1 MYNNNI
7 FKKICHDQSGQEFD
21 LGYIE
26 EGTFIE
32 TLSLDG
38 PKLLL
43 TMMDPY
49 SYLRDGLKVKE
60 LDTLSVT
67 LTDSFASDRLD
78 ANMTFTLL
86 KMQSNGHFIKM
97 QLMSTSVYQ
106 AKCFVTVSKSFIQK
120 SITEILPYYIKGL
133 KLDIGKFPIVE
144 DYHCL
149 AGERPSRLL
158 RQIAVEKGALVWAD
172 RDTLHFQRFQE
183 LWKVEPAF
191 TYHHNK
197 SDEQYTIAAY
207 RQPSRTTELQ
217 EGIQKNYSGFNFE
230 KGSIG
235 GGGVPAFTASQNPI
249 TLKNNSVS
257 TVDVID
263 YYCEG
268 NGALRPGQVIKCLW
282 HTANPERPLD
292 ERLPGKILG
301 SAVAHSYYSQKFQCR
316 VKGVIDLASA

>member
-1 MYNNNI
+1 
-7 FKKICHDQSGQEFD
+7 
-21 LGYIE
+21 
-26 EGTFIE
+26 
-32 TLSLDG
+32 
-38 PKLLL
+38 
-43 TMMDPY
+43 
-49 SYLRDGLKVKE
+49 
-60 LDTLSVT
+60 
-67 LTDSFASDRLD
+67 
-78 ANMTFTLL
+78 
-86 KMQSNGHFIKM
+86 
-97 QLMSTSVYQ
+97 
-106 AKCFVTVSKSFIQK
+106 
-120 SITEILPYYIKGL
+120 
-133 KLDIGKFPIVE
+133 
-144 DYHCL
+144 
-149 AGERPSRLL
+149 
-158 RQIAVEKGALVWAD
+158 
-172 RDTLHFQRFQE
+172 
-183 LWKVEPAF
+183 
-191 TYHHNK
+191 
-197 SDEQYTIAAY
+197 EQYTIAAY

-292 ERLPGKILG
+292 ERLPGKILV

>member
-1 MYNNNI
+1 MYNNTL
-7 FKKICHDQSGQEFD
+7 FKSILHEPSGKEFD

-32 TLSLDG
+32 TLALDG

-49 SYLRDGLKVKE
+49 SYLRDELKLKE
-60 LDTLSVT
+60 LDRLSIT
-67 LTDSFASDRLD
+67 LTDSFASEKLD
-78 ANMTFTLL
+78 SAITFTLL
-86 KMQSNGHFIKM
+86 KMQANGHFIRM
-97 QLMSTSVYQ
+97 QFMGTAVYETKRF
-106 AKCFVTVSKSFIQK
+106 ATASKSFIK
-120 SITEILPYYIKGL
+120 KPLADILPFYIKGL

-158 RQIAVEKGALVWAD
+158 RQIATEKGALLWVD

-183 LWKVEPAF
+183 LWKAEPGF

-207 RQPSRTTELQ
+207 RQPSRVTELQ
-217 EGIQKNYSGFNFE
+217 EGVQKNYSGFNFE

-235 GGGVPAFTASQNPI
+235 GGGVPSFTASQNPI

-257 TVDVID
+257 TVEVID
-263 YYCEG
+263 YYCQG
-268 NGALRPGQVIKCLW
+268 NGGLRPGQVIKCLW

-292 ERLPGKILG
+292 ERLPEKILV

>member
-1 MYNNNI
+1 
-7 FKKICHDQSGQEFD
+7 
-21 LGYIE
+21 
-26 EGTFIE
+26 
-32 TLSLDG
+32 
-38 PKLLL
+38 
-43 TMMDPY
+43 
-49 SYLRDGLKVKE
+49 
-60 LDTLSVT
+60 
-67 LTDSFASDRLD
+67 
-78 ANMTFTLL
+78 MTFTLL

-292 ERLPGKILG
+292 ERLPGKILV